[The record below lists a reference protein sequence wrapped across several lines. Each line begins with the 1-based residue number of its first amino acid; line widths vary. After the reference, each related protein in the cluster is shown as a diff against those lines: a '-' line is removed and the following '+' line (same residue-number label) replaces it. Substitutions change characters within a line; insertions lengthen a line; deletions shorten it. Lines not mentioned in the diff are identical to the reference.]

1 MCLHIFKTAV
11 CIYIYIYIAFFTQ
24 ELDFDAF
31 AGF

>member
-11 CIYIYIYIAFFTQ
+11 YIYIYIVFFTQ
-24 ELDFDAF
+24 KLDFDAF